1 MSGLLTAAEY
11 ATLVPGSTLASDV
24 LASYLM
30 AAQAITEQLTGLVF
44 GCEITSVTSLGGN
57 QYKLFTGYP
66 LGEPGDKVRLIGNGV
81 ASTAFT
87 LVDASQLWIVVES
100 TVSINATKA
109 LPICEYVGQPASG
122 YVYVQPLPLFSV
134 ESVKTRTSPDQLWS
148 SSDVTTLANTTYEP
162 FTKASGIKA
171 GIFIKSSSL
180 PKQGESAPW
189 LLKSYPTT
197 PRDSIRVEYV
207 AGFYAAVPAD
217 LKMAQVEI
225 VTVIQES
232 VSKKGVFASESY
244 DYYSYSRLSFE
255 QMASIPSSA
264 LATFRRYAR

>member
-1 MSGLLTAAEY
+1 MSGILTAAEY
-11 ATLVPGSTLASDV
+11 ATLMPGSTLASDV

-44 GCEITSVTSLGGN
+44 GCEITSVTSMASN

-66 LGEPGDKVRLIGNGV
+66 LGDPGDKVRLIGNGV

-87 LVDASQLWIVVES
+87 IVDSSQLWIVVES
-100 TVSINATKA
+100 SVSINPTKA
-109 LPICEYVGQPASG
+109 LPIVEYIGQPNSG
-122 YVYVQPLPLFSV
+122 YVYCHPRPLFAV
-134 ESVKTRTSPDQLWS
+134 ESVKTRTSPDQLWKS
-148 SSDVTTLANTTYEP
+148 SEVTTLADTTYEV
-162 FTKASGIKA
+162 FTQTNGIKA

-180 PKQGESAPW
+180 PRQAETSPW
-189 LLKSYPTT
+189 LMKSYPTT

-217 LKMAQVEI
+217 LKTAQVEL
-225 VTVIQES
+225 VAAIQQS
-232 VSKKGVFASESY
+232 AARKGVFASESY
-244 DYYSYSRLSFE
+244 DYYSYTRLTLE
-255 QMASIPSSA
+255 QTAAIPSSA